1 MSLRPLGRLRAG
13 VDRHRRRLSAF
24 SARGGVWKAPCC
36 GVGSLIALAQA
47 SEELRGHIRPAPAP
61 CGQLAQ
67 VFCASVVSLVGAAGL
82 EPARPCGRALLER
95 TRLPVP
101 PGPVCWWLASRRGLE
116 PRFPEPE
123 SGVLSVWTNGKFLGR
138 MSLSRGTPGL
148 GTHMQTLGSFH
159 EDEVSSLYDRDLA
172 YPLVILEPCDL
183 RHSSVSCHGAL
194 REVDDEVWALPLL
207 PDHRLGDLVRVR

>member
-1 MSLRPLGRLRAG
+1 MCGPL
-13 VDRHRRRLSAF
+13 RRL
-24 SARGGVWKAPCC
+24 
-36 GVGSLIALAQA
+36 VGNWPRS
-47 SEELRGHIRPAPAP
+47 S
-61 CGQLAQ
+61 
-67 VFCASVVSLVGAAGL
+67 
-82 EPARPCGRALLER
+82 ALLLALWSGPR
-95 TRLPVP
+95 DSNPHGLVATRSWGACLPVP

-123 SGVLSVWTNGKFLGR
+123 SGVLSVWTSGKYLGR

-183 RHSSVSCHGAL
+183 RHSGVSCHGAL